1 MDNQT
6 PSLLGENIGET
17 FSTNANALGEGIS
30 DLGSQITGSASS
42 PTKNLFEGSPSTSQ
56 GSLYKSPLFWL
67 LSTVLLGFLILVF
80 IKREKTAEYVQTQIA
95 YVQTFWTTQVVT
107 PVTPTANPGAYEKPT
122 HLNSVDEVHV
132 DATVTGP
139 KSNSIEVSKDVDV
152 DVTDINIEPDDSY
165 SRIQV
170 SKSSGKK
177 GWCYVGEDRTFRS
190 CVEVGENDKCMSGD
204 IFPTKEVCENPSLR
218 P

>member
-30 DLGSQITGSASS
+30 DLGSQITGTGSS
-42 PTKNLFEGSPSTSQ
+42 PTKNFFEGSPSTSQ
-56 GSLYKSPLFWL
+56 GSLLKSPLFWL

-80 IKREKTAEYVQTQIA
+80 IKREKTAEYVQTQMA
-95 YVQTFWTTQVVT
+95 YMQGLMAAGGQAVT
-107 PVTPTANPGAYEKPT
+107 PSKPATKPGPYEKPT

-139 KSNSIEVSKDVDV
+139 RDNSIEVDKDVSV
-152 DVTDINIEPDDSY
+152 LNIEPDDSY
-165 SRIQV
+165 SQIQA

-177 GWCYVGEDRTFRS
+177 GWCYVGVDRTFRS
-190 CVEVGENDKCMSGD
+190 CVEVGENDQCMSGD